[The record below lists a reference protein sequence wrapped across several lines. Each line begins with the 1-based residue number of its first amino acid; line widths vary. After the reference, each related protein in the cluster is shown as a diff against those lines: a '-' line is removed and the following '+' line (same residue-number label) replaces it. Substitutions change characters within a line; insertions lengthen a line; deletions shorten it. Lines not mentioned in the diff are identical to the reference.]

1 MGRWFHRVG
10 KCLVLGIDATH
21 GHGVCA
27 GRDEDRRV
35 VSSLTDKPSAAST
48 SRGWARPSV
57 VLLAVL
63 GAGLLWAD
71 WPTLAAMVRKW
82 STDARYS
89 HGFLVPV
96 FSCYLLYQRRAMLS
110 KPAEGGSWWG
120 LALLG
125 AGLVLKLVG
134 VYFFVDWVGAVA
146 LLPVL
151 AGVELLIGGWR
162 GLRWSW
168 PAFVFL
174 VFMIPLPYRVET
186 ALGWPL
192 QRLATEA
199 STYLLQTLGMPAL
212 AEGNVIDVD
221 GRKLGVVEAC
231 NGLGM
236 LFTFFAFTA
245 GAVILVHR
253 PLLERLVIL
262 MSAIPA
268 ALVANVAR
276 ITLTGVM
283 HVLVGSR
290 WADVVFHDL
299 AGWLM
304 MPLAVGMLWVE
315 IEVLSSLYTIEKRGA
330 GPPVGFLPG

>member
-1 MGRWFHRVG
+1 M
-10 KCLVLGIDATH
+10 LV
-21 GHGVCA
+21 
-27 GRDEDRRV
+27 
-35 VSSLTDKPSAAST
+35 
-48 SRGWARPSV
+48 
-57 VLLAVL
+57 
-63 GAGLLWAD
+63 
-71 WPTLAAMVRKW
+71 AMVRKW

-96 FSCYLLYQRRAMLS
+96 FSCYLLYQRRGILEE
-110 KPAEGGSWWG
+110 PADGGSWWG
-120 LALLG
+120 IGLLSAGLVSRLLG
-125 AGLVLKLVG
+125 A
-134 VYFFVDWVGAVA
+134 YYFVDWLGAVA
-146 LLPVL
+146 LLPIV
-151 AGVELLIGGWR
+151 AGIALLVGGRR

-168 PAFVFL
+168 PSIAFL

-199 STYLLQTLGMPAL
+199 STYLLQTLGLPAL

-245 GAVILVHR
+245 GAVILMRR
-253 PLLERLVIL
+253 PLLERLFVL
-262 MSAIPA
+262 LSAIPA

-276 ITLTGVM
+276 ITLTGVL

-315 IEVLSSLYTIEKRGA
+315 LEILSRLYTIETPSV
-330 GPPVGFLPG
+330 GPPAGFSPG